1 MLGPELGLAY
11 PLGLG
16 ECISSLQLCGTEQP
30 TAPGRQHTPPPTP
43 MAHAPG
49 KPFRAA
55 GRLVPAE
62 GAACQSLQ
70 RAENPGNTALA
81 SLAST
86 SLGGPKT
93 GGGTLGTLLFISL
106 FLNKSEVSGGADE
119 VIRRDRSGIKPQAS
133 RLRRTLGTWTLEKL
147 RWGLFIL
154 YSEHRTGAGVLGK
167 HVPKPSAACSPGATG
182 EFGCEQYF

>member
-1 MLGPELGLAY
+1 
-11 PLGLG
+11 
-16 ECISSLQLCGTEQP
+16 
-30 TAPGRQHTPPPTP
+30 

-81 SLAST
+81 SPAST
-86 SLGGPKT
+86 SLGGPKA
-93 GGGTLGTLLFISL
+93 GGGTLGTILFISL

-119 VIRRDRSGIKPQAS
+119 VIRRDRSGIKPQAN

-154 YSEHRTGAGVLGK
+154 YSERRTGTGVLDK